1 MAEADHVPVRI
12 LLEEES
18 GFGQQRIEPS
28 TGLVDRFG
36 YEVGREGL
44 LEDFFALAG
53 IGSLRKR
60 HRAGVEP
67 RVHHFRYSMHVAAT
81 LLTRQGH
88 LVDVGPVKVGVV
100 LQADLGGRAD
110 AALLVASVAD
120 PDGHRR
126 APVAAP

>member
-18 GFGQQRIEPS
+18 GFGQQRVEPS

-44 LEDFFALAG
+44 LEDVFALAG
-53 IGSLRKR
+53 IRSLRKR

-67 RVHHFRYSMHVAAT
+67 RVHHSRYAMHVAAT
-81 LLTRQGH
+81 LLTRQRH
-88 LVDVGPVKVGVV
+88 L
-100 LQADLGGRAD
+100 ADLRPTQLAV
-110 AALLVASVAD
+110 ALTS
-120 PDGHRR
+120 
-126 APVAAP
+126 